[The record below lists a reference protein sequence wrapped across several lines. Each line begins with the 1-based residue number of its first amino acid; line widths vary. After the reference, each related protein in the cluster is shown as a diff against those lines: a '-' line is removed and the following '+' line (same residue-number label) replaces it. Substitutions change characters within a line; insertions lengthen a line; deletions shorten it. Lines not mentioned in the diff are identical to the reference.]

1 MVLLT
6 LVAFVLPLVVIVAVV
21 QCMETQVGSALAAI
35 AGVVAAGFA
44 AVTSA
49 GIVKFLTGKCAVT
62 GAGR

>member
-21 QCMETQVGSALAAI
+21 QCLESHIGSALSAF
-35 AGVVAAGFA
+35 AGVVAAGFTA
-44 AVTSA
+44 AISA
-49 GIVKFLTGKCAVT
+49 GTAKFLTGKCAVT